1 MHYQLSTPITVRISR
16 IDPSLP
22 LPAYQTAGSVAFD
35 LSPRV
40 DATIPPGEVVLLPAN
55 LVVEV
60 PKGYVLLI
68 AGRSSLPKRG
78 LVLANS
84 IGVIDQDYH
93 GPQDELRL
101 QLRNITDAPV
111 TVKRGDR
118 LAQGFFVPVD
128 RAEWQELQLKD
139 VTATSRGGFGSTG

>member
-1 MHYQLSTPITVRISR
+1 MNVRITR
-16 IDPSLP
+16 IDHTLP
-22 LPAYQTAGSVAFD
+22 LPTYQTSGAVAFD

-40 DATIPPGEVVLLPAN
+40 DATIQPGEVVILPAN
-55 LVVEV
+55 CIVEV

-68 AGRSSLPKRG
+68 TGRSSLVKRG

-84 IGVIDQDYH
+84 IGVVDQDFH
-93 GPQDELRL
+93 GPQDELGL
-101 QLRNITDAPV
+101 QLRNITDQPV

-128 RAEWQELQLKD
+128 RAQWQELQLEE
-139 VTATSRGGFGSTG
+139 VTATTRGGFGSTGTS

>member
-1 MHYQLSTPITVRISR
+1 MLSVRITR
-16 IDPSLP
+16 IDRSLP
-22 LPAYQTAGSVAFD
+22 LPTYQTAGSVAFD

-40 DATIPPGEVVLLPAN
+40 DATIQPGEVAILPAN
-55 LVVEV
+55 CIVEV
-60 PKGYVLLI
+60 PNGYVLLV
-68 AGRSSLPKRG
+68 AGRSSLVKRG

-84 IGVIDQDYH
+84 IGVVDQDFH
-93 GPQDELRL
+93 GPQDELGL

-128 RAEWQELQLKD
+128 RAQWQELQLEE
-139 VTATSRGGFGSTG
+139 VTAATRGGFGSTG

>member
-1 MHYQLSTPITVRISR
+1 MTVRITR

-22 LPAYQTAGSVAFD
+22 LPVYQTAGAVAFD
-35 LSPRV
+35 LSPRM
-40 DATIPPGEVVLLPAN
+40 DATIAPGEVIILPAN
-55 LVVEV
+55 VIVEV

-68 AGRSSLPKRG
+68 TGRSSLVKRG
-78 LVLANS
+78 LVVANS
-84 IGVIDQDYH
+84 IGVVDQDFH
-93 GPQDELRL
+93 GPQDELGL

-128 RAEWQELQLKD
+128 RAEWQELKLEE
-139 VTATSRGGFGSTG
+139 VTAATRGGFGSTGN